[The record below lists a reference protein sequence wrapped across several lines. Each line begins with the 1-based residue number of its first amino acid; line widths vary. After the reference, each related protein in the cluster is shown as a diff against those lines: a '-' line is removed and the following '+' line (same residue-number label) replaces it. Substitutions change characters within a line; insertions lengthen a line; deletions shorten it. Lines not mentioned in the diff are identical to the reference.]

1 MVFVAVLCTPGGLA
15 RNLKI
20 RHTCWIFLER
30 AGIRGDNLTYRNAG
44 TQTRACFIM
53 DIALLLILIVLNG
66 VFAMSEIALVT
77 ARKARLQKL
86 IDAGDAAAKA
96 AAKLGEDPTA
106 FLSTI
111 QIGITSIGILNGIVG
126 EAALAQPFAL
136 WLEELGIERPA
147 SGYLA
152 TGLVVL
158 TITYVSIVLGEL
170 VPKRLGQLS
179 PEAIARLVARPM
191 TWLARISRPFVRLLS
206 GSTHL
211 VLRLMGVRDSGAPK
225 VTEEEIH
232 AMLAEGSDAGV
243 IERQEHQMVRN
254 VFRLDDRQI
263 TSLMVPR
270 SEVVY
275 LDVDAPWEENLR
287 IIETSE
293 RSRFPVVRGGL
304 DNILGVIN
312 ARQLLTASLRG
323 QVPDLTKNLQPPVY
337 LPESLTG
344 MELLENIRASG
355 VQLAFIID
363 EYGEVQGIVTLQDV
377 MEAITGEFKPNKA
390 EDAWAV
396 QREDGSWLLD
406 GLIPLPELKD
416 RLDLKYVP
424 EEEKQRYHTLSG
436 MLMLLLGRVPQ
447 TADKV
452 EWDGWSLE
460 IVDMDG
466 KRIDKVL
473 ATRLPRP
480 ADTAA
485 GDGEAAPD

>member
-1 MVFVAVLCTPGGLA
+1 MEV
-15 RNLKI
+15 
-20 RHTCWIFLER
+20 
-30 AGIRGDNLTYRNAG
+30 
-44 TQTRACFIM
+44 
-53 DIALLLILIVLNG
+53 ALLLVLVILNG
-66 VFAMSEIALVT
+66 LFAMSEIALVT
-77 ARKARLQKL
+77 ARKARLQKY
-86 IDAGDAAAKA
+86 IDEGDTAAKA
-96 AAKLGEDPTA
+96 AVKLGEDPTA

-136 WLEELGIERPA
+136 WLQGLGVDSDA

-158 TITYVSIVLGEL
+158 TITYFSIVLGEL

-179 PEAIARLVARPM
+179 PEGIARLVARPM
-191 TWLARISRPFVRLLS
+191 TWLASISRPFVRLLS

-211 VLRLMGVRDSGAPK
+211 VLRLMGVRDNGAPK

-270 SEVVY
+270 SELVY
-275 LDVDAPWEENLR
+275 LDVNAPWDENLR

-323 QVPDLTKNLQPPVY
+323 QVPDLTKGLQSPVY

-355 VQLAFIID
+355 VQLTFIID

-377 MEAITGEFKPNKA
+377 MEAITGEFKPNRA

-406 GLIPLPELKD
+406 GLIPVPELKD
-416 RLDLKYVP
+416 RLDLKHVP

-436 MLMLLLGRVPQ
+436 MLMLLLGKVPQ

-452 EWDGWSLE
+452 EWAGWSLE

-473 ATRLPRP
+473 AARLPEPEDELPVEGETP
-480 ADTAA
+480 AA
-485 GDGEAAPD
+485 